1 MRHPIDYLKQRLR
14 QRMTRRRY
22 ASRGH
27 KRQWGTTAKLALF
40 VLAMILLVGT
50 ILELRARGGEAAL
63 IEFARDDAVEPLGLI
78 ANGARS
84 HRLIFLADVPGSTAP
99 KRFAADVIDTLA
111 ASGLDVLALEISSD
125 EQQWIDRYL
134 ESKPEDASI
143 LLAHPGT
150 LRENEGTA
158 NAFLEIYRRVW
169 QLNQR
174 LGADRRIRILA
185 IDDPGWPPGGL
196 LSPGQ
201 AAVQYSRRDAH
212 MFAAIRD
219 RILDRNAQ
227 ARVLFFVDGLHT
239 LKGTAQVGTGGT
251 APTPMTLLAG
261 IFEENFPREVYSVL
275 TDAPAGR
282 AVNAEVSTYRATRML
297 DVLRGRNVNGLATFA
312 LPSNERLDFLPEMIL
327 TTERPGIAFQI
338 VPPDYDLSELIDAY
352 VFMAN

>member
-1 MRHPIDYLKQRLR
+1 MDYLKQRLR

-22 ASRGH
+22 ASRGP

-40 VLAMILLVGT
+40 VLAMILLVGA
-50 ILELRARGGEAAL
+50 ILELRSSGGEAEL
-63 IEFARDDAVEPLGLI
+63 LEYAREDAVEPLGLI

-84 HRLIFLADVPGSTAP
+84 HRLVFLADVPGSTAP
-99 KRFAADVIDTLA
+99 KHFAAAVIDTLA
-111 ASGLDVLALEISSD
+111 AASGVDVVALEVSSD
-125 EQQWIDRYL
+125 EQPWIDRYL

-158 NAFLEIYRRVW
+158 NAFLDIYRRVW

-174 LGADRRIRILA
+174 LGPDRRIRILA
-185 IDDPGWPPGGL
+185 IDDPGWPTGGS

-201 AAVQYSRRDAH
+201 AAVQFSRRDAH
-212 MFAAIRD
+212 MYTAIRE

-239 LKGTAQVGTGGT
+239 LKGAAQVGTGGT
-251 APTPMTLLAG
+251 APTPMNLLAR
-261 IFEENFPREVYSVL
+261 IFEQNFPREVYSVL

-282 AVNAEVSTYRATRML
+282 AVNAEVASYRSTLML
-297 DVLRGRNVNGLATFA
+297 DVFRGRSVNRFATFA
-312 LPSNERLDFLPEMIL
+312 LPANERFDFMPEMIR
-327 TTERPGIAFQI
+327 TTDRPGITFQI
-338 VPPDYDLSELIDAY
+338 VPSDYQLSELIDAY
-352 VFMAN
+352 VFIAH